1 MTPDL
6 FASAMH
12 GGGWAVF
19 AVVSAAFSAVFYLIN
34 QYLRQPGYLLVFW
47 MRVLAVVAL
56 APVMGM
62 ITLPDDPRFYLGVA
76 LTVFFSTY
84 GDIRTFDVS
93 AKYGGGVVSRLQPLI
108 VWGSFAVWFAFDWS
122 LIDFYASQPLRT
134 LGICAAL
141 GGCVY
146 FAMRMNK
153 SPLNREAFTE
163 MLPALGAYVMTTVLN
178 KYALMHGSLNG
189 AVYGYMFVQS
199 ALAVVFAGG
208 YAMWRL
214 GHPLPLKAV
223 SAPVADIPAWSALPL
238 AALMASAAWI
248 CHMIYKNYAMI
259 FTANP
264 AYVAALGLTAP
275 VFIAIYYR
283 IVKHKEQEETLSG
296 YGIVACALF
305 LVLLTI
311 RA

>member
-1 MTPDL
+1 MTPDV
-6 FASAMH
+6 FANIMQN
-12 GGGWAVF
+12 GGWAVF
-19 AVVSAAFSAVFYLIN
+19 ALVSAAFSAVFYLIN

-47 MRVLAVVAL
+47 MRVIAVVAL
-56 APVMGM
+56 TPVMGM
-62 ITLPDDPRFYLGVA
+62 FAWPTDPYFYITVA
-76 LTVFFSTY
+76 FTVLFSTY

-93 AKYGGGVVSRLQPLI
+93 ARYGGGVVSRLQPMI
-108 VWGSFAVWFAFDWS
+108 VWGAFAVWFAFDPA
-122 LIDFYASQPLRT
+122 LIMFYLHQPLRS
-134 LGICAAL
+134 LGICVAL
-141 GGCVY
+141 AGCVY
-146 FAMRMNK
+146 FAMRMNR

-178 KYALMHGSLNG
+178 KYALMHAPLNS

-199 ALAVVFAGG
+199 LLAVFCAGG
-208 YAMWRL
+208 YAIWRL
-214 GHPLPLKAV
+214 RNPLPIRAII
-223 SAPVADIPAWSALPL
+223 APVVDVPVWAALPL
-238 AALMASAAWI
+238 ASLMIAAAWI

-259 FTANP
+259 FTLNP

-296 YGIVACALF
+296 YGIVTCALL

-311 RA
+311 RT

>member
-1 MTPDL
+1 MSADV
-6 FASAMH
+6 FASMMQ

-19 AVVSAAFSAVFYLIN
+19 AVVAAAFSAVFYLVN
-34 QYLRQPGYLLVFW
+34 QYLRQPGYLIVFW
-47 MRVLAVVAL
+47 MRVIAVVAL
-56 APVMGM
+56 APVIGM
-62 ITLPDDPRFYLGVA
+62 FAMPTDPRFYIGVA

-108 VWGSFAVWFAFDWS
+108 VWGSFAIWFAFDPS
-122 LIDFYASQPLRT
+122 LMDFYFSQPLRT

-146 FAMRMNK
+146 FAMRMNR
-153 SPLNREAFTE
+153 SPMNREAFKE

-178 KYALMHGSLNG
+178 KYALMHGSMNG
-189 AVYGYMFVQS
+189 AVFGYMFVQS
-199 ALAVVFAGG
+199 LLAVFFAGG
-208 YAMWRL
+208 YAMWRIRN
-214 GHPLPLKAV
+214 PLPLRAIT
-223 SAPVADIPAWSALPL
+223 APALNVPAWSALPL
-238 AALMASAAWI
+238 AALMIAAAWI

-259 FTANP
+259 FTVNP

-275 VFIAIYYR
+275 VFIALYYR

>member
-1 MTPDL
+1 MTG
-6 FASAMH
+6 FAGMMQ
-12 GGGWAVF
+12 GGGWAAF
-19 AVVSAAFSAVFYLIN
+19 AVVAAAFSAVFYLIN

-56 APVMGM
+56 APVIGLF
-62 ITLPDDPRFYLGVA
+62 TLPDDPRFYGAVA
-76 LTVFFSTY
+76 LTVVFSTY

-93 AKYGGGVVSRLQPLI
+93 AKYGGGVVSRVQPLI
-108 VWGSFAVWFAFDWS
+108 VWGAFAVWFAFEPS
-122 LIDFYASQPLRT
+122 LLGQYLGQPLRT
-134 LGICAAL
+134 LGICATL

-146 FAMRMNK
+146 FAMRMNR
-153 SPLNREAFTE
+153 SPLNREAFAE

-178 KYALMHGSLNG
+178 KYALMHGPLNG

-199 ALAVVFAGG
+199 ALAVICAGG

-214 GHPLPLKAV
+214 GNPLPLMPIA
-223 SAPVADIPAWSALPL
+223 APIPDVPARAALPL
-238 AALMASAAWI
+238 AALMACAAWI

-259 FTANP
+259 FTGNP

-283 IVKHKEQEETLSG
+283 IVRHREQEETMSG
-296 YGIVACALF
+296 YGIVVCALL
-305 LVLLTI
+305 LVLLTV
-311 RA
+311 RS

>member
-1 MTPDL
+1 MTAAS
-6 FASAMH
+6 FAGMMH

-19 AVVSAAFSAVFYLIN
+19 AVISAGFTAVFYLVN

-47 MRVLAVVAL
+47 MRVLATIAM
-56 APVMGM
+56 APVVGLFA
-62 ITLPDDPRFYLGVA
+62 LPTDPHFYGAVA
-76 LTVFFSTY
+76 LTVLFSTY

-108 VWGSFAVWFAFDWS
+108 VWGSFAVWFAFDPS
-122 LIDFYASQPLRT
+122 LFSFYLHQPLRT

-153 SPLNREAFTE
+153 SPLNREAFAE

-178 KYALMHGSLNG
+178 KYALMHGPVNG

-199 ALAVVFAGG
+199 ALAVVCAGG

-214 GHPLPLKAV
+214 RNPLPLKAI
-223 SAPVADIPAWSALPL
+223 SAPVLNVPPRAALPL
-238 AALMASAAWI
+238 AALMACAAWI
-248 CHMIYKNYAMI
+248 CLMIYKNYAMI
-259 FTANP
+259 FTINP

-275 VFIAIYYR
+275 VFITVYYR
-283 IVKHKEQEETLSG
+283 MARHKEQEETLSG
-296 YGIVACALF
+296 YGIVACALL
-305 LVLLTI
+305 LVVLTI